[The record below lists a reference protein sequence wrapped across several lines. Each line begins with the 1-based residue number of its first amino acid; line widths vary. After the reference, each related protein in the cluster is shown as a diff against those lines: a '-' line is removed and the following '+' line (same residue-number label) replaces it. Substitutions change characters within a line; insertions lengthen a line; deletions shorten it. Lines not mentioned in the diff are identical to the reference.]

1 MPETV
6 QLVRLLSA
14 NSFFVGLRN
23 ESLQS
28 VARLCVN
35 RELAARE
42 TLFRKDDPGEALY
55 AVRRGEVRIATRTAE
70 GRELTL
76 NLLGPGDIFGE
87 IALLDGR
94 PRTAEAVAT
103 EATTLSVIH
112 RSDFLA
118 LLARDSDIA
127 LRIIELLCERVR
139 WMSDRME
146 ETNFLTPAARIG
158 RRLAALADDYGDDVR
173 VTQDELAVFANTTRE
188 TVNRHLQAWKRRG
201 WVKLGRGRC
210 RILSR
215 DGLKT
220 AAAGGDASS

>member
-1 MPETV
+1 MPETA
-6 QLVRLLSA
+6 QLARLLSA
-14 NSFFVGLRN
+14 NPFFAGIRN
-23 ESLQS
+23 DSLQT
-28 VARLCVN
+28 VARLCVT

-42 TLFRKDDPGEALY
+42 TLFQKDDPGEALY
-55 AVRRGEVRIATRTAE
+55 AVRRGEIRIAARTAE

-103 EATTLSVIH
+103 EATTLSVIR

-118 LLARDSDIA
+118 LLARDSALA
-127 LRIIELLCERVR
+127 LRIIELLCARVR

-146 ETNFLTPAARIG
+146 ETNFLSPAARIG

-173 VTQDELAVFANTTRE
+173 VTQGELAVFANTTRE

-201 WVKLGRGRC
+201 WIELGRGRC
-210 RILSR
+210 HILRR
-215 DGLKT
+215 DGLET
-220 AAAGGDASS
+220 AASGGDSCR